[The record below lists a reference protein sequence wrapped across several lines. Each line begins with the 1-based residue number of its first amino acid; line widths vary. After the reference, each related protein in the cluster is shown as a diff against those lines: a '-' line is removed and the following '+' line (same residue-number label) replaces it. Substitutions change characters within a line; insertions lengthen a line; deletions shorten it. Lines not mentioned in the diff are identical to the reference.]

1 MADEVVYIVA
11 AARTPVGSLNGALSS
26 LPAHELG
33 ATAIKAA
40 LERAKISPEKVSE
53 VLIGQVLTAGAGQNP
68 ARQAAMKAGIPKE
81 IPSTSVNMLCGSGL
95 RTVVMGYQA
104 IRNRDASVVVAGG
117 QESMSQ
123 VLTNLSTHLLTHLSI
138 PFYHSHIHSITCSS
152 THTTHL

>member
-1 MADEVVYIVA
+1 MYIVA

-33 ATAIKAA
+33 ATSIKAA

-81 IPSTSVNMLCGSGL
+81 VPSTSVNMLCGSGL

-104 IRNRDASVVVAGG
+104 IRNGDSSVVVAGG

-123 VLTNLSTHLLTHLSI
+123 V
-138 PFYHSHIHSITCSS
+138 
-152 THTTHL
+152 